1 MWGFHCSVNERSWKC
16 WQMQMGARE
25 ILHLEIQR
33 FYERNSKIENHFKT
47 KNVKPTKHNHAKLK
61 SIVFFLSQ
69 TLFVF
74 AGQDWIEKLSC
85 GSLWLTDFKV
95 LVTNSG
101 RNRCNVSNWHWQHM
115 LRGRSVLQR
124 WFTERGR
131 VKSTIEIDLKFI
143 RAGGWLQKKEKDLLM
158 GNVILTPG

>member
-25 ILHLEIQR
+25 ILHSEIQR

-74 AGQDWIEKLSC
+74 AGQDWIAKLSC

-95 LVTNSG
+95 LVSNYG

-124 WFTERGR
+124 WFTEREGGSSQLSRLIWSSSELAAGR
-131 VKSTIEIDLKFI
+131 
-143 RAGGWLQKKEKDLLM
+143 KKKKRICWRSM
-158 GNVILTPG
+158 SF